1 MYLLDC
7 LRRGPFH
14 TKHELR
20 TLRKQ
25 FSKYNVPFHF
35 FTQYWFQKENGAFLF
50 WASLGGRG
58 SFGGGWRM
66 GRWWR
71 RRGTFFPSLFLFLFL
86 FFSIIFLFSS
96 RFLFLFF
103 GILFVGFLVF
113 FRFVILACS
122 FFLLVFFFCFP
133 EFSFLFFCV
142 SNTRALP
149 CLMLMFFFAI
159 PKSSESLTAKP
170 SSRQRYV
177 GRNLRFRRIEALHF
191 ATMTHNQNSRRDF
204 KPHFQ

>member
-1 MYLLDC
+1 MV
-7 LRRGPFH
+7 
-14 TKHELR
+14 E
-20 TLRKQ
+20 
-25 FSKYNVPFHF
+25 
-35 FTQYWFQKENGAFLF
+35 KEGHV
-50 WASLGGRG
+50 
-58 SFGGGWRM
+58 
-66 GRWWR
+66 
-71 RRGTFFPSLFLFLFL
+71 FPSLFLFLFL

-204 KPHFQ
+204 KPHFQWRAEFSKKPNKHFSDSSSKILSLLDFDWAFWCLSSRAIQFAIPVLWMIN